1 MRILRQL
8 SFKRVRSAQKSVK
21 PNFERVGTE
30 ELKFSVIAGS
40 IAKQESLLR
49 SELLTFAPAE
59 KPDDRSRTF
68 DCVKSD
74 IKDVGG

>member
-1 MRILRQL
+1 MSLWIRLLRILRQL

-49 SELLTFAPAE
+49 NASVSPPPFRQGRHALRAKL
-59 KPDDRSRTF
+59 
-68 DCVKSD
+68 
-74 IKDVGG
+74 